1 MPEIQ
6 PRARSQR
13 RGRTRQAL
21 MESALGLV
29 ASKGSFSS
37 LSLRQV
43 ARHAGVVP
51 TAFYRHFAD
60 MDALGLALVDESF
73 RTLRRLMREVRSSG
87 LPTEQVIR
95 GSVETYI
102 HYVRDNR
109 MHFRFVIKERF
120 SGSIV
125 TRTAIRQEI
134 RLFTSELATDLS
146 RFPMFNKISAEDL
159 QMIAAL
165 VVNNMIAITEEAL
178 EAADDDEELGHM
190 LSTAEKQIRL
200 IFLGIDRWRSK

>member
-1 MPEIQ
+1 MPETRTA
-6 PRARSQR
+6 PR

-21 MESALGLV
+21 MDAALELV
-29 ASKGSFSS
+29 TSKGSFSA

-43 ARHAGVVP
+43 ARRAGVVP

-102 HYVRDNR
+102 HYVRANR
-109 MHFRFVIKERF
+109 LHFRFVIKERF
-120 SGSIV
+120 SGSVV

-146 RFPMFNKISAEDL
+146 RFPVFNNISAEDL

-178 EAADDDEELGHM
+178 ETGDDDEEAVNHM
-190 LSTAEKQIRL
+190 LKTAEKQIRL
-200 IFLGIDRWRSK
+200 IFLGIGHWRSK

>member
-1 MPEIQ
+1 MSETSTA
-6 PRARSQR
+6 PRSPR

-21 MESALGLV
+21 MDAALGLV

-73 RTLRRLMREVRSSG
+73 RTLRRLMREVRSSR

-102 HYVRDNR
+102 HYMRDNR